1 VERPVKGAFCLVNP
15 ITIFVQALR
24 GLLVGGPVATPLMQ
38 SLAWI
43 TAIVLV
49 FGPLAVRRYR
59 KVA

>member
-1 VERPVKGAFCLVNP
+1 MSAV
-15 ITIFVQALR
+15 TIFVEALR

-43 TAIVLV
+43 AAIVLV
-49 FGPLAVRRYR
+49 FGPLAVRQYR